1 MEKKTMYALV
11 WCYEGY
17 DDNTPIGSAVAVS
30 EDKEKLYAELAE
42 CIAEDTREPDE
53 ENEED
58 EWSDNCNFKVIR
70 EMKDDVLLQHSVNT
84 DLYVHYTIRSVSVL

>member
-1 MEKKTMYALV
+1 MKKKTMYALV

-42 CIAEDTREPDE
+42 CIAEDTREP
-53 ENEED
+53 NEED
-58 EWSDNCNFKVIR
+58 GEDQWSGNCNFKVIR
-70 EMKDDVLLQHSVNT
+70 ESKDDVLLQHSVNT
-84 DLYVHYTIRSVSVL
+84 DLYVHYTIRSVSLL